1 MPILFLVTVKFSYTI
16 RPSYTRI
23 REQMAVLT
31 TTVQENITGIRVV
44 KAFNKQTHEISKFDK
59 ENLENK
65 ERRIFT
71 ANIRALFIPI
81 MQFLAGMS
89 ALAVIW
95 FGGRQVILGK
105 LTIGQLVEFYAYIW
119 SLIWPIRRMGFL
131 VNFFERSVA
140 AATRIFEIMDVSP
153 EIVSSQDAIVLDD
166 LGGSIVFDD
175 VSFSYDEG
183 DVLSHINFEVKAG
196 QTVGI
201 IGETGSGKSSLVSL
215 LCRFYDVN
223 DGKVMIDNHDVR
235 DLDITSL
242 RSKIGIV
249 QQDIF
254 LFSASIRENIAFG
267 NGEASDED
275 IVRAAKIAQAHDFIM
290 EMEEGYESMV
300 GERGIGLSGGQKQR
314 IALARAIVRNPK
326 ILILDDATSSVD
338 METEYAIQRDLNQ
351 VLQHRT
357 TLIIAHRISSIK
369 DADTIYVFRH
379 GRIIEQGTHQEL
391 VEQGGYYNN
400 IFQDQFRERDLLAN
414 YVEVKGVE

>member
-1 MPILFLVTVKFSYTI
+1 M
-16 RPSYTRI
+16 
-23 REQMAVLT
+23 
-31 TTVQENITGIRVV
+31 
-44 KAFNKQTHEISKFDK
+44 
-59 ENLENK
+59 
-65 ERRIFT
+65 
-71 ANIRALFIPI
+71 
-81 MQFLAGMS
+81 
-89 ALAVIW
+89 
-95 FGGRQVILGK
+95 
-105 LTIGQLVEFYAYIW
+105 
-119 SLIWPIRRMGFL
+119 
-131 VNFFERSVA
+131 
-140 AATRIFEIMDVSP
+140 
-153 EIVSSQDAIVLDD
+153 
-166 LGGSIVFDD
+166 
-175 VSFSYDEG
+175 
-183 DVLSHINFEVKAG
+183 LSHINFEVKAG